1 MDEIAPWELFIRSTA
16 LHAFVQQQE
25 PWLWPLMQS
34 LHYVGGSLL
43 LGTVGLF
50 DLRLLGMAKGIA
62 PGAMH
67 RLIRFGIAGWCLNLM
82 LGIVFFFGHPDQYF
96 YNNAFRLKMT
106 FMAVAGLNILAFYGT
121 DTFAQMKKLQPGAA
135 APTRMKVIAATSLA
149 MWVAILVCGRLI
161 TFFRPPFFH

>member
-1 MDEIAPWELFIRSTA
+1 MDEIAPWEVFIRSSA
-16 LHAFVQQQE
+16 LHHFVQVNE

-50 DLRLLGMAKGIA
+50 DLRLLGFAKGVA
-62 PGAMH
+62 PAALH

-96 YNNAFRLKMT
+96 YNNSFRFKILFMT
-106 FMAVAGLNILAFYGT
+106 VAGLNILAFYGT
-121 DTFAQMKKLQPGAA
+121 DAYAQTKMLPAGAA
-135 APTRMKVIAATSLA
+135 APARAKVIAAVSLA
-149 MWVAILVCGRLI
+149 MWVAILICGRLI

>member
-1 MDEIAPWELFIRSTA
+1 MDQIAPWEVWIRATA

-50 DLRLLGMAKGIA
+50 DLRLLGMAKGVSPA
-62 PGAMH
+62 AMH
-67 RLIRFGIAGWCLNLM
+67 KLIRFGIAGWCLNLM

-96 YNNAFRLKMT
+96 YNNSFRLKML
-106 FMAVAGLNILAFYGT
+106 FMTVAGLNILAFYGT
-121 DTFAQMKKLQPGAA
+121 DAFVQMKKLPAGAA
-135 APTRMKVIAATSLA
+135 ATTRMKVIAAISLS
-149 MWVAILVCGRLI
+149 MWVAILMCGRLI

>member
-34 LHYVGGSLL
+34 LHYVGGALL

-50 DLRLLGMAKGIA
+50 DLRLLGMAKGVA
-62 PGAMH
+62 PAAMH
-67 RLIRFGIAGWCLNLM
+67 RLIRFGIAGWCLNLT

-96 YNNAFRLKMT
+96 YNNAFRLKMS

-121 DTFAQMKKLQPGAA
+121 DAFAQMKKLRPGAI
-135 APTRMKVIAATSLA
+135 APTRLRMIAAISLA